1 MADIIQKSFNSSRR
15 EIKYLNRDFSSFKT
29 SLIEYSKTYFPRTY
43 KDFSDASP
51 GMMFIEM
58 ASYIGDVLSYYT
70 DYQFKESLMP
80 YAEERK
86 NVLALANY
94 LGYKTKPTK
103 SSTTNIDLYQ
113 LIPSI
118 KDSNN
123 NYIPD
128 NNYALK
134 IREYMEVSNESG
146 VSFITTDPV
155 DFSLDSKFS
164 PREVTVYSR
173 DNYGIPQF
181 FLLKKSTKVIAGKI
195 TTSSFTVGASVPF
208 YKISLSENNV
218 IDIIDVKDSDNN
230 KWYEVDYLAQDLIFT
245 ETENTSFTNNSY
257 VQYSSEVPK
266 LIKSFKTSRK
276 FVVNVTANNTTYLE
290 FGAGTDA
297 TSDEVI
303 YPNSELVGV
312 GLKNISNLNLNY
324 DTSKLL
330 NSETFGQSPSNTV
343 LTVQYLVGGGLT
355 SNSPSDTIKNI
366 SSVTYLNDV
375 SGLNPSQNSLLTTVK
390 NSFRI
395 SNPDP
400 AVGGQNEESVEEIRQ
415 NALANFG
422 SQNRTVTVDDYIS
435 RIYSIP
441 PRFGSIAKVMVI
453 PNSDLSIST
462 NQTLLNGF
470 VNNENQTTL
479 INNSLENNF
488 RKVNFDVSNPFSL
501 NLYVLSY
508 NSNKN
513 LTQTND
519 ALVYNIRHYLQKY
532 KIISDSINII
542 DGYIINIGVD
552 FKILVYNNF
561 NRKEVLDQCL
571 QKAKDFFNV
580 DKWYFNQP
588 ININQLELELAK
600 VEGVQ
605 SISEVVFK
613 NLNQNDGNYSPH
625 EYNLSEATH
634 NKIIYP
640 SLDPSVFE
648 VKFPDNDIRGAVI

>member
-1 MADIIQKSFNSSRR
+1 MADIIQKSFNNSRR

-146 VSFITTDPV
+146 VSFITIDPV

-195 TTSSFTVGASVPF
+195 TTSSFTVGLSVPF

-245 ETENTSFTNNSY
+245 ETENTNFTNNTY

-303 YPNSELVGV
+303 YPNSELVGI

-366 SSVTYLNDV
+366 SSVTFLNDI
-375 SGLNPSQNSLLTTVK
+375 SGLTPSQNSLLTTVK

-395 SNPDP
+395 SNPNP

-453 PNSDLSIST
+453 PNSNLSIST

-513 LTQTND
+513 LTQTNE

-561 NRKEVLDQCL
+561 NKKEVLDQCL

-588 ININQLELELAK
+588 ININQFELELAK
-600 VEGVQ
+600 IEGVQ
-605 SISEVVFK
+605 SVAEVVFK
-613 NLNQNDGNYSPH
+613 NLNQNDGDYSPH

>member
-245 ETENTSFTNNSY
+245 ETENTNFTNNTY

-303 YPNSELVGV
+303 YPNSELVGI

-395 SNPDP
+395 SNPNP

-513 LTQTND
+513 LTQTNE

-561 NRKEVLDQCL
+561 NKKEVLDQCL

>member
-15 EIKYLNRDFSSFKT
+15 EIKYLNRDFSSFKS

-58 ASYIGDVLSYYT
+58 AAYIGDVLSYYT

-86 NVLALANY
+86 NVLALSNY

-103 SSTTNIDLYQ
+103 SSNTNIDLYQ
-113 LIPSI
+113 LIPSTR
-118 KDSNN
+118 DSNN

-173 DNYGIPQF
+173 DNYGVPQF
-181 FLLKKSTKVIAGKI
+181 FLLKKSAKVIAGKI
-195 TTSSFTVGASVPF
+195 ATKSFTVGSAVPF
-208 YKISLSENNV
+208 YKISLSELNV

-245 ETENTSFTNNSY
+245 ETENTSFTNNTY

-303 YPNSELVGV
+303 YPNSELVGI

-375 SGLNPSQNSLLTTVK
+375 SGLTPSQNSLLTTVK

-395 SNPDP
+395 SNPSP

-453 PNSDLSIST
+453 PNSNLSIST

-513 LTQTND
+513 LTQTNE
-519 ALVYNIRHYLQKY
+519 ALVYNIRQYLQKY
-532 KIISDSINII
+532 KIISDSVNII

-561 NRKEVLDQCL
+561 NKKEVLDQCL

-588 ININQLELELAK
+588 ININQFELELAK
-600 VEGVQ
+600 IEGVQ
-605 SISEVVFK
+605 SVAEVTFK
-613 NLNQNDGNYSPH
+613 NLNQNDGDYSPH

>member
-1 MADIIQKSFNSSRR
+1 MADIIQKSFNDSKKD
-15 EIKYLNRDFSSFKT
+15 IKYLNRDFTSFKA

-103 SSTTNIDLYQ
+103 SATTNIDLYQ
-113 LIPSI
+113 IIPAI
-118 KDSNN
+118 KDVNN

-134 IREYMEVSNESG
+134 IRENMEVSNESG

-173 DNYGIPQF
+173 DNYGVPQF
-181 FLLKKSTKVIAGKI
+181 FLLKKSTKIIAGKI
-195 TTSSFTVGASVPF
+195 TTASFTVGSSVPF

-218 IDIIDVKDSDNN
+218 IDIIDVRDSDNN
-230 KWYEVDYLAQDLIFT
+230 RWYEVDYLAQDLVFT
-245 ETENTSFTNNSY
+245 ETENSEFTNNNY
-257 VQYSSEVPK
+257 VQYSAEVPK

-297 TSDEVI
+297 TSDEII
-303 YPNSELVGV
+303 YPNSDLIGI
-312 GLKNISNLNLNY
+312 GLRNISNLNLNY

-330 NSETFGQSPSNTV
+330 KSETFGQSPSNTV

-366 SSVTYLNDV
+366 SSVTFLNDT
-375 SGLNPSQNSLLTTVK
+375 SGLTPSQNSLLTTIK
-390 NSFRI
+390 NSMRI
-395 SNPDP
+395 SNPNP
-400 AVGGQNEESVEEIRQ
+400 AVGGQNQESVEEIRQ
-415 NALANFG
+415 NSLANFA
-422 SQNRTVTVDDYIS
+422 SQNRTVTIDDYIS

-441 PRFGSIAKVMVI
+441 SRFGSIAKVMVI
-453 PNSDLSIST
+453 PNSNLSIST
-462 NQTLLNGF
+462 NQSLLNGF
-470 VNNENQTTL
+470 INNDNQTTL
-479 INNSLENNF
+479 INNALENNY

-513 LTQTND
+513 LTQTNE
-519 ALVYNIRHYLQKY
+519 ALIYNIRQYLQKY
-532 KIISDSINII
+532 KIISDSVNII

-561 NRKEVLDQCL
+561 NKKDVLNQCL
-571 QKAKDFFNV
+571 QKAKDFFNI

-588 ININQLELELAK
+588 ININQFELELAK
-600 VEGVQ
+600 IEGVQ
-605 SISEVVFK
+605 SVAEVKFK
-613 NLNQNDGNYSPH
+613 NLTQNDGNYSFH
-625 EYNLSEATH
+625 EYNLLEATQ

-648 VKFPDNDIRGAVI
+648 VKFPDNDIKGAVI

>member
-1 MADIIQKSFNSSRR
+1 MADIIQKSFNNSRR

-113 LIPSI
+113 LIPST

-146 VSFITTDPV
+146 VSFITIDPV

-181 FLLKKSTKVIAGKI
+181 FLLKKSVKIIAGKI
-195 TTSSFTVGASVPF
+195 TTSSFTVGSSVPF

-245 ETENTSFTNNSY
+245 ETENTSFTNNTY

-303 YPNSELVGV
+303 YPNSELVGI

-366 SSVTYLNDV
+366 SSVTFLNDI
-375 SGLNPSQNSLLTTVK
+375 SGLTPSQNSLLTTVK

-395 SNPDP
+395 SNPNP

-453 PNSDLSIST
+453 PNSNLSIST

-513 LTQTND
+513 LTQTNE

-532 KIISDSINII
+532 KIISDSVNII

-561 NRKEVLDQCL
+561 NKKEVLDQCL

-613 NLNQNDGNYSPH
+613 NLNQNDGDYSPH

-648 VKFPDNDIRGAVI
+648 VKYPDNDIRGAVI

>member
-15 EIKYLNRDFSSFKT
+15 EIKYLNRDFSSFKA

-43 KDFSDASP
+43 KDFSEASP

-80 YAEERK
+80 FAEERK

-146 VSFITTDPV
+146 VNFITTDPI

-173 DNYGIPQF
+173 DNYGVPQF
-181 FLLKKSTKVIAGKI
+181 FLLKKSAKVIAGKI
-195 TTSSFTVGASVPF
+195 TTKSFTVGTSVPF
-208 YKISLSENNV
+208 YKISLSELNV
-218 IDIIDVKDSDNN
+218 VDIIDVRDSDNN

-245 ETENTSFTNNSY
+245 ETENTDFTNNTY

-266 LIKSFKTSRK
+266 LIKSLKTSRK
-276 FVVNVTANNTTYLE
+276 FVVNVTANNVTYLE

-312 GLKNISNLNLNY
+312 GLQNINNLNLNY

-330 NSETFGQSPSNTV
+330 NSETLGQAPSNTV
-343 LTVQYLVGGGLT
+343 LTVQYLVGGGLL

-366 SSVTYLNDV
+366 SSVTYLNDTT
-375 SGLNPSQNSLLTTVK
+375 GLTPSQNSLLTTVK
-390 NSFRI
+390 NSLRI
-395 SNPDP
+395 SNPNP

-422 SQNRTVTVDDYIS
+422 SQNRTVTIDDYVS
-435 RIYSIP
+435 RVYSIP

-513 LTQTND
+513 LTQTNE
-519 ALVYNIRHYLQKY
+519 ALVYNIRQYLQKY
-532 KIISDSINII
+532 KIISDSVNII
-542 DGYIINIGVD
+542 DGYIINIGID
-552 FKILVYNNF
+552 FKIVVYNNF
-561 NRKEVLDQCL
+561 NKKEVLDQCL
-571 QKAKDFFNV
+571 QKSKDFFNI

-588 ININQLELELAK
+588 INTNQFELELAK

-605 SISEVVFK
+605 SVAEVNFK
-613 NLNQNDGNYSPH
+613 NLTQNDGDYSPH

-648 VKFPDNDIRGAVI
+648 VKYPDNDIRGAVI

>member
-245 ETENTSFTNNSY
+245 ETENTSFTNNTY

-561 NRKEVLDQCL
+561 NKKEVLDQCL

>member
-1 MADIIQKSFNSSRR
+1 MADIIQKSFNNSRR

-113 LIPSI
+113 LIPST

-146 VSFITTDPV
+146 VSFITIDPV

-164 PREVTVYSR
+164 IREVTVYSR

-181 FLLKKSTKVIAGKI
+181 FLLKKSVKVIAGKI
-195 TTSSFTVGASVPF
+195 TTSSFTVGSAVPF

-245 ETENTSFTNNSY
+245 ETENTSFTNNTY

-303 YPNSELVGV
+303 YPNSELVGI

-366 SSVTYLNDV
+366 SSVTFLNDI
-375 SGLNPSQNSLLTTVK
+375 SGLTPSQNSLLTTVK

-395 SNPDP
+395 SNPNP

-513 LTQTND
+513 LTQTNE

-561 NRKEVLDQCL
+561 NKKEVLDQCL

-588 ININQLELELAK
+588 ININQFELELAK
-600 VEGVQ
+600 IEGVQ
-605 SISEVVFK
+605 SVAEVVFK
-613 NLNQNDGNYSPH
+613 NLNQNDGDYSPH

>member
-1 MADIIQKSFNSSRR
+1 MADTIQKSFNGSRR
-15 EIKYLNRDFSSFKT
+15 EIKYLNRDFSSFKS

-103 SSTTNIDLYQ
+103 SATTNIDLYQ
-113 LIPSI
+113 LIPAT

-173 DNYGIPQF
+173 DDYGVPQF

-195 TTSSFTVGASVPF
+195 TTASFTVGTSVPF

-230 KWYEVDYLAQDLIFT
+230 RWYEVDYLAQDLVFT
-245 ETENTSFTNNSY
+245 ETENTVFTNDSY

-312 GLKNISNLNLNY
+312 GLQNISNLNLNY

-343 LTVQYLVGGGLT
+343 LTVQYLIGGGLV

-366 SSVTYLNDV
+366 SSVTYLNDTT
-375 SGLNPSQNSLLTTVK
+375 GLTPSQNSLLTTIK
-390 NSFRI
+390 NSLRI
-395 SNPDP
+395 SNPNP

-435 RIYSIP
+435 RVYSIP

-462 NQTLLNGF
+462 NQTLLSGF
-470 VNNENQTTL
+470 VNNDNETTL

-513 LTQTND
+513 LTQIND
-519 ALVYNIRHYLQKY
+519 ALVYN
-532 KIISDSINII
+532 
-542 DGYIINIGVD
+542 
-552 FKILVYNNF
+552 NF
-561 NRKEVLDQCL
+561 NKKEVLDQCL

-588 ININQLELELAK
+588 ININQFELELAK
-600 VEGVQ
+600 IEGVQ
-605 SISEVVFK
+605 SVAEVKFK
-613 NLNQNDGNYSPH
+613 NLTQNDGDYSPH

-648 VKFPDNDIRGAVI
+648 VKYPDNDIRGAVI

>member
-1 MADIIQKSFNSSRR
+1 MADIIQKSFNNSRR
-15 EIKYLNRDFSSFKT
+15 EIKYLNRDFSSFKS

-70 DYQFKESLMP
+70 DYQFKESLLP

-134 IREYMEVSNESG
+134 IREYMEVSNESN

-173 DNYGIPQF
+173 DDYGVPQF
-181 FLLKKSTKVIAGKI
+181 FLLKKSAKVIAGKI
-195 TTSSFTVGASVPF
+195 ITTSFTVGSAVPF

-218 IDIIDVKDSDNN
+218 IDIIDVRDSDNN
-230 KWYEVDYLAQDLIFT
+230 RWYEVDYLAQDLVFT
-245 ETENTSFTNNSY
+245 ETENTNFTNNNY
-257 VQYSSEVPK
+257 VQFSSEVPK

-297 TSDEVI
+297 NSDEII
-303 YPNSELVGV
+303 YPNSELVGI
-312 GLKNISNLNLNY
+312 GLQNISNLNLNY

-330 NSETFGQSPSNTV
+330 KSETFGQSPSNTV
-343 LTVQYLVGGGLT
+343 FTVQYLIGGGLT

-366 SSVTYLNDV
+366 SSVTFLNDI
-375 SGLNPSQNSLLTTVK
+375 SGLTPSQNSLLTTVK
-390 NSFRI
+390 NSLRI
-395 SNPDP
+395 SNPNP
-400 AVGGQNEESVEEIRQ
+400 AVGGKDEESVEEIRQ

-422 SQNRTVTVDDYIS
+422 SQNRTVTIDDYIS

-441 PRFGSIAKVMVI
+441 PRFGSIAKVTVI
-453 PNSDLSIST
+453 SNSNLSISK

-470 VNNENQTTL
+470 TDNNNQTTL
-479 INNSLENNF
+479 IDNSLENNF

-508 NSNKN
+508 DSNKN

-519 ALVYNIRHYLQKY
+519 ALVYNIRQYLQKY
-532 KIISDSINII
+532 KIISDSVNII
-542 DGYIINIGVD
+542 DGYIINIGID

-561 NRKEVLDQCL
+561 NKKDVLDQCL
-571 QKAKDFFNV
+571 QKAKDFFNI

-588 ININQLELELAK
+588 ININQFELELAK

-605 SISEVVFK
+605 SVAEVKFN
-613 NLNQNDGNYSPH
+613 NLTQNNGEYSPH

-648 VKFPDNDIRGAVI
+648 VKYPDNDIRGAVI

>member
-303 YPNSELVGV
+303 YPNSELVGI
-312 GLKNISNLNLNY
+312 GLNNISNLNLNY

-395 SNPDP
+395 SNPNP
-400 AVGGQNEESVEEIRQ
+400 AVGGQNQESVEEIRQ

>member
-1 MADIIQKSFNSSRR
+1 MADTIQKSFNGSRR
-15 EIKYLNRDFSSFKT
+15 EIKYLNRDFSSFKS

-80 YAEERK
+80 FAEERK

-146 VSFITTDPV
+146 VSFITTDPI

-173 DNYGIPQF
+173 DNYGVPQF
-181 FLLKKSTKVIAGKI
+181 FLLKKSAKVIAGKI
-195 TTSSFTVGASVPF
+195 TTKSFTVGVSVPF
-208 YKISLSENNV
+208 YKISLSELNV
-218 IDIIDVKDSDNN
+218 VDIIDVRDGDNN

-245 ETENTSFTNNSY
+245 ETENTDFTNNTY

-266 LIKSFKTSRK
+266 LIKSLKTSRK

-312 GLKNISNLNLNY
+312 GLQNISNLNLNY

-343 LTVQYLVGGGLT
+343 LTVQYLIGGGLV

-366 SSVTYLNDV
+366 SSVTYLNDTT
-375 SGLNPSQNSLLTTVK
+375 GLTPSQNSLLTTIK
-390 NSFRI
+390 NSLRI
-395 SNPDP
+395 SNPNP

-435 RIYSIP
+435 RVYSIP

-462 NQTLLNGF
+462 NQTLLSGF
-470 VNNENQTTL
+470 VNNDNETTL

-513 LTQTND
+513 LTQIND
-519 ALVYNIRHYLQKY
+519 ALVYNIRQYLQKY

-561 NRKEVLDQCL
+561 NKKEVLDQCL

-588 ININQLELELAK
+588 ININQFELELAK
-600 VEGVQ
+600 IEGVQ
-605 SISEVVFK
+605 SVAEVKFK
-613 NLNQNDGNYSPH
+613 NLTQNDGDYSPH
-625 EYNLSEATH
+625 EYN
-634 NKIIYP
+634 
-640 SLDPSVFE
+640 
-648 VKFPDNDIRGAVI
+648 

>member
-1 MADIIQKSFNSSRR
+1 MADIIQKSFNSSKKD
-15 EIKYLNRDFSSFKT
+15 IKYLNRDFSSFKA

-103 SSTTNIDLYQ
+103 SATTNIDLYQ
-113 LIPSI
+113 IIPST
-118 KDSNN
+118 KDSSN

-173 DNYGIPQF
+173 DDYGIPQF
-181 FLLKKSTKVIAGKI
+181 FLLKKSVKVIAGKI
-195 TTSSFTVGASVPF
+195 TTESFTVGAAVQF

-218 IDIIDVKDSDNN
+218 VDIIDVRDSDNN
-230 KWYEVDYLAQDLIFT
+230 KWYEVDYLAQDLVFT
-245 ETENTSFTNNSY
+245 ETENTDFTNNDY
-257 VQYSSEVPK
+257 VQYSAEVPK
-266 LIKSFKTSRK
+266 LIKSLKTSRK

-290 FGAGTDA
+290 FGAGIES

-312 GLKNISNLNLNY
+312 GLTNISNLNLNY

-330 NSETFGQSPSNTV
+330 KSETFGQSPSNTV
-343 LTVQYLVGGGLT
+343 LTVQYLVGGGLI

-366 SSVTYLNDV
+366 NSVTFLNDT
-375 SGLNPSQNSLLTTVK
+375 SGLTPSQNSLLTTVK
-390 NSFRI
+390 NSLRI
-395 SNPDP
+395 TNTNP
-400 AVGGQNEESVEEIRQ
+400 AVGGQDEESVEEIRQ
-415 NALANFG
+415 NALANFA
-422 SQNRTVTVDDYIS
+422 SQNRTVTTDDYVS
-435 RIYSIP
+435 RVYSLP

-462 NQTLLNGF
+462 TKTLLDGF
-470 VNNENQTTL
+470 IDNQNQTTL
-479 INNSLENNF
+479 INNSLENNY
-488 RKVNFDVSNPFSL
+488 RKVNFDTSNPFSL
-501 NLYVLSY
+501 NLYILSY

-519 ALVYNIRHYLQKY
+519 ALIYNIRQYLQKY
-532 KIISDSINII
+532 KIISDSVNII

-561 NRKEVLDQCL
+561 NKKEVLDQCL
-571 QKAKDFFNV
+571 QKAKEFFNI

-588 ININQLELELAK
+588 ININQFELELAK
-600 VEGVQ
+600 IEGVQ
-605 SISEVVFK
+605 SVAEVKFK
-613 NLNQNDGNYSPH
+613 NLTQNEGDYSPH
-625 EYNLSEATH
+625 EYNLSEATL

>member
-1 MADIIQKSFNSSRR
+1 MADIIQKSFNDSKKD
-15 EIKYLNRDFSSFKT
+15 IKYLNRDFSSFKA

-103 SSTTNIDLYQ
+103 SATTNIDLYQ
-113 LIPSI
+113 IIPAI
-118 KDSNN
+118 KDTNN

-195 TTSSFTVGASVPF
+195 TTSSFTVGLTVPF
-208 YKISLSENNV
+208 YKITLSENDV
-218 IDIIDVKDSDNN
+218 IDIIDVRDSDNN
-230 KWYEVDYLAQDLIFT
+230 RWYEVDYLAQDLIFT
-245 ETENTSFTNNSY
+245 ETENSEFTNDNY

-276 FVVNVTANNTTYLE
+276 FIVNVTANNTTYLE

-303 YPNSELVGV
+303 YPNSDLVGI
-312 GLKNISNLNLNY
+312 GLTNISNLNLNY

-330 NSETFGQSPSNTV
+330 NSETFGQAPSNTV

-355 SNSPSDTIKNI
+355 SNSPSDTVKNI
-366 SSVTYLNDV
+366 SSVTYLNDT
-375 SGLNPSQNSLLTTVK
+375 SGLTPSQNSLLTTVK
-390 NSFRI
+390 NSLRI
-395 SNPDP
+395 SNPNP

-415 NALANFG
+415 NALANFA

-453 PNSDLSIST
+453 PNSNLSIST

-470 VNNENQTTL
+470 VNNNNQTTL
-479 INNSLENNF
+479 IDNALENNY
-488 RKVNFDVSNPFSL
+488 RRVNFDVSNPFSL

-513 LTQTND
+513 LTQTNE
-519 ALVYNIRHYLQKY
+519 ALIYNIRQYLQKY
-532 KIISDSINII
+532 KIVSDSVNII

-561 NRKEVLDQCL
+561 NKKEVLDQCL

-605 SISEVVFK
+605 SISEVTFK
-613 NLNQNDGNYSPH
+613 NLNQNDGDYSPH
-625 EYNLSEATH
+625 EYNLSEAIH

>member
-1 MADIIQKSFNSSRR
+1 MADIIQKSFNNSRR

-113 LIPSI
+113 LIPST

-146 VSFITTDPV
+146 VSFITIDPV

-181 FLLKKSTKVIAGKI
+181 FLLKKSVKIIAGKI
-195 TTSSFTVGASVPF
+195 TTSSFTVGSSVPF

-245 ETENTSFTNNSY
+245 ETENTNFTNNTY

-303 YPNSELVGV
+303 YPNSELVGI

-366 SSVTYLNDV
+366 SSVTFLNDI
-375 SGLNPSQNSLLTTVK
+375 SGLTPSQNSLLTTVK

-395 SNPDP
+395 SNPNP

-453 PNSDLSIST
+453 PNSNLSIST

-513 LTQTND
+513 LTQTNE

-532 KIISDSINII
+532 KIISDSVNII

-561 NRKEVLDQCL
+561 NKKEVLDQCL

-613 NLNQNDGNYSPH
+613 NLNQNDGDYSPH

-648 VKFPDNDIRGAVI
+648 VKYPDNDIRGAVI

>member
-1 MADIIQKSFNSSRR
+1 MADIIQKSFNNSRR

-113 LIPSI
+113 LIPST

-146 VSFITTDPV
+146 VSFITIDPV

-181 FLLKKSTKVIAGKI
+181 FLLKKSVKVIAGKI
-195 TTSSFTVGASVPF
+195 TTSSFTVGSAIPF

-245 ETENTSFTNNSY
+245 ETENTSFTNNTY

-303 YPNSELVGV
+303 YPNSELVGI

-366 SSVTYLNDV
+366 SSVTFLNDI
-375 SGLNPSQNSLLTTVK
+375 SGLTPSQNSLLTTVK

-395 SNPDP
+395 SNPNP

-513 LTQTND
+513 LTQTNE

-561 NRKEVLDQCL
+561 NKKEVLDQCL

-588 ININQLELELAK
+588 ININQFELELAK
-600 VEGVQ
+600 IEGVQ
-605 SISEVVFK
+605 SVAEVTFK
-613 NLNQNDGNYSPH
+613 NLNQNDGDYSPH

>member
-1 MADIIQKSFNSSRR
+1 MADIIQKSFNDSRKD
-15 EIKYLNRDFSSFKT
+15 IKYLNRDFSSFKA

-70 DYQFKESLMP
+70 DYQFKESLLP

-103 SSTTNIDLYQ
+103 SATTNIDLYQ

-118 KDSNN
+118 KDSSN

-128 NNYALK
+128 NSYALK

-181 FLLKKSTKVIAGKI
+181 FLLKKSVKVIAGKI
-195 TTSSFTVGASVPF
+195 TTASFTVGTAVPF

-218 IDIIDVKDSDNN
+218 VDIIDVKDSDNN
-230 KWYEVDYLAQDLIFT
+230 KWYEVDYLAQDLVFT
-245 ETENTSFTNNSY
+245 ETENTDFTNNSY
-257 VQYSSEVPK
+257 VQYSVQVPK

-312 GLKNISNLNLNY
+312 GLTNISNLNLNY

-330 NSETFGQSPSNTV
+330 NSETFGQTPSNTV

-366 SSVTYLNDV
+366 SSVTFLNDTT
-375 SGLNPSQNSLLTTVK
+375 GLTPSQNSLLTTVK
-390 NSFRI
+390 NSLRI
-395 SNPDP
+395 TNPNP
-400 AVGGQNEESVEEIRQ
+400 ATGGQNEESVEEIRQ

-422 SQNRTVTVDDYIS
+422 SQNRTVTTDDYIS
-435 RIYSIP
+435 RIYSLP
-441 PRFGSIAKVMVI
+441 PRFGSIAKVTVI
-453 PNSDLSIST
+453 SNSNLSISK

-470 VNNENQTTL
+470 VNNDNQTTL
-479 INNSLENNF
+479 IDNALENNY

-513 LTQTND
+513 LTQTNE
-519 ALVYNIRHYLQKY
+519 ALVYNIRQYLQKY
-532 KIISDSINII
+532 KIVSDSVNII

-561 NRKEVLDQCL
+561 NKKDVLNQCI
-571 QKAKDFFNV
+571 QKAKNFFNI

-588 ININQLELELAK
+588 ININQFELELAK

-605 SISEVVFK
+605 SVAEVIFK
-613 NLNQNDGNYSPH
+613 NLTQNDGDYSPH
-625 EYNLSEATH
+625 EYNLSEATQ

>member
-303 YPNSELVGV
+303 YPNSELVGI

-395 SNPDP
+395 SNPNP
-400 AVGGQNEESVEEIRQ
+400 AVGGQNQESVEEIRQ

-561 NRKEVLDQCL
+561 NKKEVLDQCL

>member
-1 MADIIQKSFNSSRR
+1 MSDIIQKSFNGSRR
-15 EIKYLNRDFSSFKT
+15 EIKYLNRDFSSFKS

-70 DYQFKESLMP
+70 DYQFKESLMS

-86 NVLALANY
+86 NVIALANY

-103 SSTTNIDLYQ
+103 SATTNIDLYQ
-113 LIPSI
+113 LIPST

-181 FLLKKSTKVIAGKI
+181 FLLKKSVKVIAGKI
-195 TTSSFTVGASVPF
+195 TTKSFTVGTSVPF
-208 YKISLSENNV
+208 YKISLSELNV
-218 IDIIDVKDSDNN
+218 IDIIDVRDSDNN
-230 KWYEVDYLAQDLIFT
+230 KWYEVDYLAQDLVFT
-245 ETENTSFTNNSY
+245 ETENTDFTNNAY

-276 FVVNVTANNTTYLE
+276 FVVNVTANNVTYLE

-303 YPNSELVGV
+303 YPNSELVGI
-312 GLKNISNLNLNY
+312 GLTNISNLNLNY

-330 NSETFGQSPSNTV
+330 NSETFGQAPSNTV
-343 LTVQYLVGGGLT
+343 LTVQYLVGGGIL

-366 SSVTYLNDV
+366 SSVTYLNDTT
-375 SGLNPSQNSLLTTVK
+375 GLTPSQNSLLTTVK
-390 NSFRI
+390 NSLRI
-395 SNPDP
+395 SNPNP

-422 SQNRTVTVDDYIS
+422 SQNRTVTVDDYVS

-462 NQTLLNGF
+462 NQTILNGF
-470 VNNENQTTL
+470 VNNENQTSL
-479 INNSLENNF
+479 INNSLENNY

-513 LTQTND
+513 LTQINE
-519 ALVYNIRHYLQKY
+519 ALVYNIRQYLQKY
-532 KIISDSINII
+532 KIISDSVNII
-542 DGYIINIGVD
+542 DGYIINVGVD

-561 NRKEVLDQCL
+561 NKKEVLDQCL
-571 QKAKDFFNV
+571 QKAKDFFNI

-605 SISEVVFK
+605 SVAEIKFK
-613 NLNQNDGNYSPH
+613 NLTQNDGNYSPH

-648 VKFPDNDIRGAVI
+648 VKYPDNDIRGAVI

>member
-245 ETENTSFTNNSY
+245 ETENTNFTNNTY

-303 YPNSELVGV
+303 YPNSELVGI

-395 SNPDP
+395 SNPNP

-453 PNSDLSIST
+453 PNSNLSIST

-513 LTQTND
+513 LTQTNE

-561 NRKEVLDQCL
+561 NKKEVLDQCL

-625 EYNLSEATH
+625 EYNLYEATH

>member
-1 MADIIQKSFNSSRR
+1 MADIIQKSFNNSRR

-113 LIPSI
+113 LIPST

-146 VSFITTDPV
+146 VSFITIDPV

-181 FLLKKSTKVIAGKI
+181 FLLKKSVKVIAGKI
-195 TTSSFTVGASVPF
+195 TTSSFTVGLSVPF

-245 ETENTSFTNNSY
+245 ETENTSFTNNTY

-303 YPNSELVGV
+303 YPNSELVGI

-366 SSVTYLNDV
+366 SSVTFLNDI
-375 SGLNPSQNSLLTTVK
+375 SGLTPSQNSLLTTVK

-395 SNPDP
+395 SNPNP

-453 PNSDLSIST
+453 PNSNLSIST

-561 NRKEVLDQCL
+561 NKKEVLDQCL

-605 SISEVVFK
+605 SISEVTFK
-613 NLNQNDGNYSPH
+613 NLNQNDGDYSPH

-648 VKFPDNDIRGAVI
+648 VKYPDNDIRGAVI

>member
-245 ETENTSFTNNSY
+245 ETENTSFTNNTY

-303 YPNSELVGV
+303 YPNSELVGI

-366 SSVTYLNDV
+366 SSVTFLNDV

-561 NRKEVLDQCL
+561 NNKEVLDQCL

>member
-1 MADIIQKSFNSSRR
+1 MADIIQKSFNDSKKD
-15 EIKYLNRDFSSFKT
+15 IKYLNRDFTSFKA

-103 SSTTNIDLYQ
+103 SATTNIDLYQ
-113 LIPSI
+113 IIPAI
-118 KDSNN
+118 KDANN

-134 IREYMEVSNESG
+134 IRENMEVSNESG

-173 DNYGIPQF
+173 DNYGVPQF
-181 FLLKKSTKVIAGKI
+181 FLLKKSTKIIAGKI
-195 TTSSFTVGASVPF
+195 TTASFTVGSSVPF

-218 IDIIDVKDSDNN
+218 IDIIDVRDSDNN
-230 KWYEVDYLAQDLIFT
+230 RWYEVDYLAQDLVFT
-245 ETENTSFTNNSY
+245 ETENSEFTNNNY
-257 VQYSSEVPK
+257 VQYSAEVPK

-297 TSDEVI
+297 TSDEII
-303 YPNSELVGV
+303 YPNSDLIGI
-312 GLKNISNLNLNY
+312 GLRNISNLNLNY

-330 NSETFGQSPSNTV
+330 KSETFGQSPSNTV

-366 SSVTYLNDV
+366 SSVTFLNDT
-375 SGLNPSQNSLLTTVK
+375 SGLTPSQNSLLTTIK
-390 NSFRI
+390 NSMRI
-395 SNPDP
+395 SNPNP
-400 AVGGQNEESVEEIRQ
+400 AVGGQNQESVEEIRQ
-415 NALANFG
+415 NSLANFA
-422 SQNRTVTVDDYIS
+422 SQNRTVTIDDYIS

-441 PRFGSIAKVMVI
+441 SRFGSIAKVMVI
-453 PNSDLSIST
+453 PNSNLSIST
-462 NQTLLNGF
+462 NQSLLNGF
-470 VNNENQTTL
+470 INNDNQTTL
-479 INNSLENNF
+479 INNALENNY

-513 LTQTND
+513 LTQTNE
-519 ALVYNIRHYLQKY
+519 ALIYNIRQYLQKY
-532 KIISDSINII
+532 KIISDSVNII

-561 NRKEVLDQCL
+561 NKKDVLNQCL
-571 QKAKDFFNV
+571 QKAKDFFNI

-588 ININQLELELAK
+588 ININQFELELAK
-600 VEGVQ
+600 IEGVQ
-605 SISEVVFK
+605 SVAEVKFK
-613 NLNQNDGNYSPH
+613 NLTQNDGNYSFH
-625 EYNLSEATH
+625 EYNLLEATQ

>member
-303 YPNSELVGV
+303 YPNSELVGI

-395 SNPDP
+395 SNPNP
-400 AVGGQNEESVEEIRQ
+400 AVGGQNQESVEEIRQ

-561 NRKEVLDQCL
+561 NNKEVLDQCL

-588 ININQLELELAK
+588 ININQFELELAK

>member
-15 EIKYLNRDFSSFKT
+15 EIKYLNRDFSSFKS

-43 KDFSDASP
+43 KDFSDSSP

-146 VSFITTDPV
+146 VSFITIDPV

-208 YKISLSENNV
+208 YKISLSELNV

-245 ETENTSFTNNSY
+245 ETENTSFTNNTY

-303 YPNSELVGV
+303 YPNSELVGI
-312 GLKNISNLNLNY
+312 GLNNISNLNLNY

-366 SSVTYLNDV
+366 ASVTFLNDV

-395 SNPDP
+395 SNPNP

-513 LTQTND
+513 LTQTNE

-561 NRKEVLDQCL
+561 NKKEVLDQCL

>member
-1 MADIIQKSFNSSRR
+1 MADIIQKSFNSSKR
-15 EIKYLNRDFSSFKT
+15 EIKYLNRDFSSFKS
-29 SLIEYSKTYFPRTY
+29 SLIEYAKTYFPRTY

-103 SSTTNIDLYQ
+103 SATTEIDVYQ
-113 LIPSI
+113 LIPAT

-134 IREYMEVSNESG
+134 IREYMEVSNETG
-146 VSFITTDPV
+146 VSFITTDPI

-164 PREVTVYSR
+164 PREISVYSR
-173 DNYGIPQF
+173 DEYGIPQF
-181 FLLKKSTKVIAGKI
+181 FLLKKSAKVIAGKI
-195 TTSSFTVGASVPF
+195 TTSTFTVGSAVPF
-208 YKISLSENNV
+208 YKMSLTEDNV
-218 IDIIDVKDSDNN
+218 IDIIDVRDSDNN
-230 KWYEVDYLAQDLIFT
+230 KWYEVDYLAQDLIFI
-245 ETENTSFTNNSY
+245 ETENTVFTNNNY

-266 LIKSFKTSRK
+266 LIKSLKTSRK

-290 FGAGTDA
+290 FGPGTNV
-297 TSDEVI
+297 TSDEII
-303 YPNSELVGV
+303 YPNSELIGV
-312 GLKNISNLNLNY
+312 GLQNIKNLNLNY

-330 NSETFGQSPSNTV
+330 NSETYGQSPTNTV
-343 LTVQYLVGGGLT
+343 LTVQYLVGGGLE

-366 SSVTYLNDV
+366 SSVVFLNDIT
-375 SGLNPSQNSLLTTVK
+375 GLTPSQNSLLTTVK
-390 NSFRI
+390 NSLRI
-395 SNPDP
+395 SNPNP
-400 AVGGQNEESVEEIRQ
+400 AVGGQNEENVEEIRQ

-422 SQNRTVTVDDYIS
+422 SQNRTVTIDDYIS
-435 RIYSIP
+435 RIYSLP
-441 PRFGSIAKVMVI
+441 PRFGSIAKVTVL

-462 NQTLLNGF
+462 NQNLLSGF
-470 VNNENQTTL
+470 VNNKNQTTL
-479 INNSLENNF
+479 IDNSLENNF

-501 NLYVLSY
+501 NLYILSY

-513 LTQTND
+513 LTQTNE
-519 ALVYNIRHYLQKY
+519 ALIYNLRQYLQKY

-542 DGYIINIGVD
+542 DGYIINIGID

-561 NRKEVLDQCL
+561 NKKEVLDQCL
-571 QKAKDFFNV
+571 QKAKDFFKI

-605 SISEVVFK
+605 SVAEVKFK
-613 NLNQNDGNYSPH
+613 NLTQNDGNYSPH
-625 EYNLSEATH
+625 EYNLDEATI
-634 NKIIYP
+634 NNIIYP

>member
-245 ETENTSFTNNSY
+245 ETENTSFTNNTY

-303 YPNSELVGV
+303 YPNSELVGI
-312 GLKNISNLNLNY
+312 GLNNISNLNLNY

-395 SNPDP
+395 SNPNP

-453 PNSDLSIST
+453 PNSNLSIST

-561 NRKEVLDQCL
+561 NKKEVLDQCL

>member
-1 MADIIQKSFNSSRR
+1 MADIIQKSFNNSRR
-15 EIKYLNRDFSSFKT
+15 EIKYLNRDFSSFKS

-70 DYQFKESLMP
+70 DYQFKESLLP

-134 IREYMEVSNESG
+134 IREYMEVSNESN

-173 DNYGIPQF
+173 DDYGIPQF
-181 FLLKKSTKVIAGKI
+181 FLLKKSAKVIAGKI
-195 TTSSFTVGASVPF
+195 TTTSFTVGSAVPF

-218 IDIIDVKDSDNN
+218 IDIIDVRDSDNN
-230 KWYEVDYLAQDLIFT
+230 RWYEVDYLAQDLVFT
-245 ETENTSFTNNSY
+245 ETENTNFTNNNY
-257 VQYSSEVPK
+257 VQFSSEVPK

-297 TSDEVI
+297 NSDEII
-303 YPNSELVGV
+303 YPNSELVGI
-312 GLKNISNLNLNY
+312 GLQNISNLNLNY

-330 NSETFGQSPSNTV
+330 KSETFGQSPSNTV
-343 LTVQYLVGGGLT
+343 FTVQYLIGGGLT

-366 SSVTYLNDV
+366 SSVTFLNDI
-375 SGLNPSQNSLLTTVK
+375 SGLTPSQNSLLTTVK
-390 NSFRI
+390 NSLRI
-395 SNPDP
+395 SNPNP
-400 AVGGQNEESVEEIRQ
+400 AVGGKDEESVEEIRQ

-422 SQNRTVTVDDYIS
+422 SQNRTVTIDDYIS

-441 PRFGSIAKVMVI
+441 SRFGSIAKVTVI
-453 PNSDLSIST
+453 SNSNLSISK

-470 VNNENQTTL
+470 TDNNNQTTL
-479 INNSLENNF
+479 VDDSLENNF

-519 ALVYNIRHYLQKY
+519 ALVYNIRQYLQKY
-532 KIISDSINII
+532 KIISDSVNII
-542 DGYIINIGVD
+542 DGYIINIGID

-561 NRKEVLDQCL
+561 NKKDVLDQCL
-571 QKAKDFFNV
+571 QKAKDFFNI

-588 ININQLELELAK
+588 ININQFELELAK

-605 SISEVVFK
+605 SVAEVKFN
-613 NLNQNDGNYSPH
+613 NLTQNNGEYSPH

-648 VKFPDNDIRGAVI
+648 VKYPDNDIRGAVI

>member
-1 MADIIQKSFNSSRR
+1 MADIIQKSFNNSRR

-113 LIPSI
+113 LIPST

-146 VSFITTDPV
+146 VSFITIDPV

-181 FLLKKSTKVIAGKI
+181 FLLKKSVKVIAGKI
-195 TTSSFTVGASVPF
+195 TTSSFTVGSAIPF

-245 ETENTSFTNNSY
+245 ETENTSFTNNTY

-303 YPNSELVGV
+303 YPNSELVGI

-366 SSVTYLNDV
+366 SSVTFLNDI
-375 SGLNPSQNSLLTTVK
+375 SGLTPSQNSLLTTVK

-395 SNPDP
+395 SNPNP

-453 PNSDLSIST
+453 PNSNLSIST

-513 LTQTND
+513 LTQTNE
-519 ALVYNIRHYLQKY
+519 ALVYNIRQYLQKY
-532 KIISDSINII
+532 KIISDSVNII
-542 DGYIINIGVD
+542 DGYIINIGID

-561 NRKEVLDQCL
+561 NKKEVLDQCL
-571 QKAKDFFNV
+571 QKAKDFFNI

-588 ININQLELELAK
+588 ININQFELELAK
-600 VEGVQ
+600 IEGVQ
-605 SISEVVFK
+605 SVAEVTFK
-613 NLNQNDGNYSPH
+613 NLNQNDGDYSPH
-625 EYNLSEATH
+625 EYNLYEATH

>member
-1 MADIIQKSFNSSRR
+1 MADIIQKSFNNSRR

-113 LIPSI
+113 LIPST

-146 VSFITTDPV
+146 VSFITIDPV

-181 FLLKKSTKVIAGKI
+181 FLLKKSGKVIAGKI
-195 TTSSFTVGASVPF
+195 TTSSFTVGSAVPF

-245 ETENTSFTNNSY
+245 ETENTSFTNNTY

-303 YPNSELVGV
+303 YPNSELVGI

-366 SSVTYLNDV
+366 SSVTFLNDI
-375 SGLNPSQNSLLTTVK
+375 SGLTPSQNSLLTTVK

-395 SNPDP
+395 SNPNP

-561 NRKEVLDQCL
+561 NKKEVLDQCL

-588 ININQLELELAK
+588 ININQFELELAK
-600 VEGVQ
+600 IEGVQ
-605 SISEVVFK
+605 SVAEVTFK
-613 NLNQNDGNYSPH
+613 NLNQNDGDYSPH

>member
-1 MADIIQKSFNSSRR
+1 MSDIIQKSFNGSRR
-15 EIKYLNRDFSSFKT
+15 EIKYLNRDFSSFKS

-43 KDFSDASP
+43 KDFSEASP

-86 NVLALANY
+86 NVIALANY

-103 SSTTNIDLYQ
+103 SATTNIDLYQ
-113 LIPSI
+113 LIPST

-181 FLLKKSTKVIAGKI
+181 FLLKKSVKVIAGKI
-195 TTSSFTVGASVPF
+195 TTKSFTVGTSVPF
-208 YKISLSENNV
+208 YKISLSELNV
-218 IDIIDVKDSDNN
+218 IDIIDVRDSDNN
-230 KWYEVDYLAQDLIFT
+230 KWYEVDYLAQDLVFT
-245 ETENTSFTNNSY
+245 ETENTDFTNNAY

-276 FVVNVTANNTTYLE
+276 FVVNVTANNVTYLE

-303 YPNSELVGV
+303 YPNSELVGI
-312 GLKNISNLNLNY
+312 GLTNISNLNLNY

-330 NSETFGQSPSNTV
+330 NSETFGQAPSNTV
-343 LTVQYLVGGGLT
+343 LTVQYLVGGGIL

-366 SSVTYLNDV
+366 SSVTYLNDTT
-375 SGLNPSQNSLLTTVK
+375 GLTPSQNSLLTTVK
-390 NSFRI
+390 NSLRI
-395 SNPDP
+395 SNPNP

-422 SQNRTVTVDDYIS
+422 SQNRTVTVDDYVS

-462 NQTLLNGF
+462 NQTILNGF
-470 VNNENQTTL
+470 VNNENQTSL
-479 INNSLENNF
+479 INNSLENNY

-513 LTQTND
+513 LTQINET
-519 ALVYNIRHYLQKY
+519 LVYNIRQYLQKY
-532 KIISDSINII
+532 KIISDSVNII

-561 NRKEVLDQCL
+561 NKKEVLDQCI
-571 QKAKDFFNV
+571 QKAKDFFNI

-605 SISEVVFK
+605 SVAEIKFK
-613 NLNQNDGNYSPH
+613 NLTQNDGNYSPH

-648 VKFPDNDIRGAVI
+648 VKYPDNDIRGAVI

>member
-15 EIKYLNRDFSSFKT
+15 EIKYLNRDFSSFKS

-146 VSFITTDPV
+146 VSFITIDPV

-208 YKISLSENNV
+208 YKISLSELNV

-245 ETENTSFTNNSY
+245 ETENTSFTNNTY

-395 SNPDP
+395 SNPNP
-400 AVGGQNEESVEEIRQ
+400 AVGGQNQESVEEIRQ

-561 NRKEVLDQCL
+561 NKKEVLDQCL

>member
-1 MADIIQKSFNSSRR
+1 MADIIQKSFNNSRR

-113 LIPSI
+113 LIPST

-146 VSFITTDPV
+146 VSFITIDPV

-181 FLLKKSTKVIAGKI
+181 FLLKKSVKVIAGKI
-195 TTSSFTVGASVPF
+195 TTSSFTVGSAIPF

-245 ETENTSFTNNSY
+245 ETENTSFTNNTY

-303 YPNSELVGV
+303 YPNSELVGI

-366 SSVTYLNDV
+366 SSVTFLNDI
-375 SGLNPSQNSLLTTVK
+375 SGLTPSQNSLLTTVK

-395 SNPDP
+395 SNPNP

-513 LTQTND
+513 LTQTNE

-561 NRKEVLDQCL
+561 NKKEVLDQCL

-613 NLNQNDGNYSPH
+613 NLNQNDGDYSPH

>member
-1 MADIIQKSFNSSRR
+1 MADIIQKSFNNSRR

-113 LIPSI
+113 LIPST

-146 VSFITTDPV
+146 VSFITIDPV

-181 FLLKKSTKVIAGKI
+181 FLLKKSVKVIAGKI
-195 TTSSFTVGASVPF
+195 TTSSFTVGSAIPF

-245 ETENTSFTNNSY
+245 ETENTSFTNNTY

-303 YPNSELVGV
+303 YPNSELVGI

-366 SSVTYLNDV
+366 SSVTFLNDI
-375 SGLNPSQNSLLTTVK
+375 SGLTPSQNSLLTTVK

-395 SNPDP
+395 SNPNP

-453 PNSDLSIST
+453 PNSNLSIST

-513 LTQTND
+513 LTQTNE

-588 ININQLELELAK
+588 ININQFELELAK
-600 VEGVQ
+600 IEGVQ
-605 SISEVVFK
+605 SVAEVTFK
-613 NLNQNDGNYSPH
+613 NLNQNDGDYSPH
-625 EYNLSEATH
+625 EYNLFEATH

>member
-245 ETENTSFTNNSY
+245 ETENTSFTNNTY

-303 YPNSELVGV
+303 YPNSELVGI

-561 NRKEVLDQCL
+561 NKKEVLDQCL

>member
-1 MADIIQKSFNSSRR
+1 MADIIQKSFNNSRR
-15 EIKYLNRDFSSFKT
+15 EIKYLNRDFSSFKS

-70 DYQFKESLMP
+70 DYQFKESLLP

-134 IREYMEVSNESG
+134 IREYMEVSNESN

-173 DNYGIPQF
+173 DDYGVPQF
-181 FLLKKSTKVIAGKI
+181 FLLKKSAKVIAGKI
-195 TTSSFTVGASVPF
+195 TTTSFTVGSAVPF

-218 IDIIDVKDSDNN
+218 IDIIDVRDSDNN
-230 KWYEVDYLAQDLIFT
+230 RWYEVDYLAQDLVFT
-245 ETENTSFTNNSY
+245 ETENTNFTNNNY
-257 VQYSSEVPK
+257 VQFSSEVPK

-297 TSDEVI
+297 NSDEII
-303 YPNSELVGV
+303 YPNSELVGI
-312 GLKNISNLNLNY
+312 GLQNISNLNLNY

-330 NSETFGQSPSNTV
+330 KSETFGQSPSNTV
-343 LTVQYLVGGGLT
+343 FTVQYLIGGGLT

-366 SSVTYLNDV
+366 SSVTFLNDI
-375 SGLNPSQNSLLTTVK
+375 SGLTPSQNSLLTTVK
-390 NSFRI
+390 NSLRI
-395 SNPDP
+395 SNPNP
-400 AVGGQNEESVEEIRQ
+400 AVGGKDEESVEEIRQ

-422 SQNRTVTVDDYIS
+422 SQNRTVTIDDYIS

-441 PRFGSIAKVMVI
+441 SRFGSIAKVTVI
-453 PNSDLSIST
+453 SNSNLSISK

-470 VNNENQTTL
+470 TDNNNQTTL
-479 INNSLENNF
+479 IDDSLENNF

-519 ALVYNIRHYLQKY
+519 ALVYNIRQYLQKY
-532 KIISDSINII
+532 KIISDSVNII
-542 DGYIINIGVD
+542 DGYIINIGID

-561 NRKEVLDQCL
+561 NKKDVLDQCL
-571 QKAKDFFNV
+571 QKAKDFFNI

-588 ININQLELELAK
+588 ININQFELELAK

-605 SISEVVFK
+605 SVAEVKFN
-613 NLNQNDGNYSPH
+613 NLTQNNGEYSPH

-648 VKFPDNDIRGAVI
+648 IKYPDNDIRGAVI

>member
-15 EIKYLNRDFSSFKT
+15 EIKYLNRDFSSFKA

-80 YAEERK
+80 FAEERK

-146 VSFITTDPV
+146 VNFITTDPI

-173 DNYGIPQF
+173 DNYGVPQF
-181 FLLKKSTKVIAGKI
+181 FLLKKSAKVIAGKI
-195 TTSSFTVGASVPF
+195 TTKSFTVGTSVPF
-208 YKISLSENNV
+208 YKISLSELNV
-218 IDIIDVKDSDNN
+218 VDIIDVRDSDNN

-245 ETENTSFTNNSY
+245 ETENTDFTNNTY

-266 LIKSFKTSRK
+266 LIKSLKTSRK
-276 FVVNVTANNTTYLE
+276 FVVNVTANNVTYLE

-312 GLKNISNLNLNY
+312 GLQNINNLNLNY

-330 NSETFGQSPSNTV
+330 NSETLGQAPSNTV
-343 LTVQYLVGGGLT
+343 LTVQYLVGGGLL

-366 SSVTYLNDV
+366 SSVTYLNDTT
-375 SGLNPSQNSLLTTVK
+375 GLTPSQNSLLTTVK
-390 NSFRI
+390 NSLRI
-395 SNPDP
+395 SNPNP

-422 SQNRTVTVDDYIS
+422 SQNRTVTIDDYVS
-435 RIYSIP
+435 RVYSIP

-513 LTQTND
+513 LTQTNE
-519 ALVYNIRHYLQKY
+519 ALVYNIRQYLQKY
-532 KIISDSINII
+532 KIISDSVNII
-542 DGYIINIGVD
+542 DGYIINIGID
-552 FKILVYNNF
+552 FKIVVYNNF
-561 NRKEVLDQCL
+561 NKKEVLDQCL
-571 QKAKDFFNV
+571 QKSKDFFNI

-588 ININQLELELAK
+588 INTNQFELELAK

-605 SISEVVFK
+605 SVAEVNFK
-613 NLNQNDGNYSPH
+613 NLTQNDGDYSPH

-648 VKFPDNDIRGAVI
+648 VKYPDNDIRGAVI

>member
-245 ETENTSFTNNSY
+245 ETENTSFTNNTY

-303 YPNSELVGV
+303 YPNSELVGI

-366 SSVTYLNDV
+366 SSVTFLNDV

-395 SNPDP
+395 SNPNP

-561 NRKEVLDQCL
+561 NKKEVLDQCL

>member
-1 MADIIQKSFNSSRR
+1 MADIIQKSFNNSRR

-113 LIPSI
+113 LIPST

-146 VSFITTDPV
+146 VSFITIDPV

-181 FLLKKSTKVIAGKI
+181 FLLKKSVKVIAGKI
-195 TTSSFTVGASVPF
+195 TTSSFTVGLSVPF

-245 ETENTSFTNNSY
+245 ETENTSFTNNTY
-257 VQYSSEVPK
+257 VRYSSEVPK

-303 YPNSELVGV
+303 YPNSELVGI

-366 SSVTYLNDV
+366 SSVTFLNDI
-375 SGLNPSQNSLLTTVK
+375 SGLTPSQNSLLTTVK

-395 SNPDP
+395 SNPNP

-453 PNSDLSIST
+453 PNSNLSIST

-513 LTQTND
+513 LTQTNE

-561 NRKEVLDQCL
+561 NKKEVLDQCL

-600 VEGVQ
+600 IEGVQ
-605 SISEVVFK
+605 SVAEVVFK
-613 NLNQNDGNYSPH
+613 NLNQNDGDYSPH